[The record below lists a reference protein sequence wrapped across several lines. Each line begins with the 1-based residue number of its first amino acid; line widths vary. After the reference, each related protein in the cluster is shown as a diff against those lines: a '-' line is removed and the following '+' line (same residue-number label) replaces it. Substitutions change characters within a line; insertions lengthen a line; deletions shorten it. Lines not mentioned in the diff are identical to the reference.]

1 MYFRRD
7 RYIVTDELLDVSRK
21 LLDISMVI
29 DDKQRLSD
37 AYFEFGFSSLWYGD
51 LSRAEDLLKQS
62 LQLAKECSNLYN
74 QTLCNTYLA
83 ILYRQQRDFQ
93 NTRAFID
100 KSITTST
107 DRNMLNYLA
116 TAKGNQSWMAL
127 HYGRLDVSQQLG
139 LEALDLW
146 SQVPFVYPFQWTALW
161 PLIAVTIEQGN
172 ANQAVDYA
180 QALLAEDQQCLPDEV
195 SSELQA
201 AIEAWKKNNHNEMID
216 NFKTALSLAGK
227 YRFI

>member
-1 MYFRRD
+1 
-7 RYIVTDELLDVSRK
+7 
-21 LLDISMVI
+21 
-29 DDKQRLSD
+29 
-37 AYFEFGFSSLWYGD
+37 LWYGD

-127 HYGRLDVSQQLG
+127 HYGRLDESQQLG

-161 PLIAVTIEQGN
+161 PLIAVAVEQGN
-172 ANQAVDYA
+172 PDQAVDYA
-180 QALLAEDQQCLPDEV
+180 RALLAEDQQCLPDQV
-195 SSELQA
+195 SSELLA
-201 AIEAWKKNNHNEMID
+201 VIEAWKMNNHVEMI
-216 NFKTALSLAGK
+216 NYFKKALSLAGK
-227 YRFI
+227 YRFL